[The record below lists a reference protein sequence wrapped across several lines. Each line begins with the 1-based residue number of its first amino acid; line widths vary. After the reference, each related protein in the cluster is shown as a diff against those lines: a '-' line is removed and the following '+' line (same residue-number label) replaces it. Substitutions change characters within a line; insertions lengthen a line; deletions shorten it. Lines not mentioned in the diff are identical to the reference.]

1 MRDPKVVVKVGGS
14 LFDWPELGPRLS
26 RWLDTL
32 SSNKVLLVPGGGP
45 IVDVIRNLDRW
56 HGIGE
61 EKAHW
66 LALRALTV
74 NAHFLAALLRNSV
87 IITDLREA
95 EVAWERPELPILD
108 PYRFVQEDD
117 TQTGCLPHCWS
128 ATSDS
133 LAARIAARV
142 HARKLILLKS
152 TEIPEDWLNPTR
164 GIVDPYFEKMV
175 HVSQPGSDPAL
186 VVAAVDFRRWRG

>member
-1 MRDPKVVVKVGGS
+1 MPDPKIVVKVGGS
-14 LFDWPELGPRLS
+14 LFDWPELGPRLN
-26 RWLDTL
+26 RWLDTF

-45 IVDVIRNLDRW
+45 TVDVIRNLDRW
-56 HGIGE
+56 HGLDE

-74 NAHFLAALLRNSV
+74 NAHFLAALLKNSV
-87 IITDLREA
+87 VITDLREA
-95 EVAWERPELPILD
+95 EAAGGREELPILD

-117 TQTGCLPHCWS
+117 TQAGCLPHCWS
-128 ATSDS
+128 VTSDS
-133 LAARIAARV
+133 LAARVAAHF

-164 GIVDPYFEKMV
+164 GIIDPYFEKMV
-175 HVSQPGSDPAL
+175 RVSQIGADSL